1 MASDPLGG
9 GEKGVAVQP
18 WNQSAITN
26 STTPAEA
33 FPPGEYLRD
42 EFVERGWT
50 VPEFARTIGWPVP
63 TVTSILDGEREIS
76 ASVARDLADV
86 LGTTP
91 QVWLNLQ
98 AAWHRSRSDRR
109 PTG

>member
-1 MASDPLGG
+1 MGFPT
-9 GEKGVAVQP
+9 KV
-18 WNQSAITN
+18 
-26 STTPAEA
+26 STAAEA

-42 EFVERGWT
+42 ELVERGWT
-50 VPEFARTIGWPVP
+50 VPEFAGAIGWPVP
-63 TVTSILDGEREIS
+63 TVTSILDGEREIT
-76 ASVARDLADV
+76 AAAARDLADV

-109 PTG
+109 SAR